1 MLTLRSISHH
11 TVISSPSGKMIKKTC
26 HLSPSRIT
34 AVMLHFTLRH
44 SDNFFSH
51 YPCLFNALNNIAFF
65 LIFSVSSSLPRKE
78 GKPIIKFLHQPLH
91 FWMQSV
97 FLSAFPPKRLQ
108 ELKRKALTLAG
119 SAHLLPVSQG
129 ASHRRMVFL
138 FDNLTSIFYFV
149 SPTSQSS
156 LFSLARENQ

>member
-1 MLTLRSISHH
+1 MLTKSE
-11 TVISSPSGKMIKKTC
+11 
-26 HLSPSRIT
+26 HLSSTHIT
-34 AVMLHFTLRH
+34 AVMLHFTLCH

-51 YPCLFNALNNIAFF
+51 YPCLFNALNNFVCF
-65 LIFSVSSSLPRKE
+65 LIFSVCLSLPGKE
-78 GKPIIKFLHQPLH
+78 GKQITKFLHQLFH
-91 FWMQSV
+91 WWMQFIS
-97 FLSAFPPKRLQ
+97 LSAFPPNRLQ

-138 FDNLTSIFYFV
+138 FDDLISIFYFV

-156 LFSLARENQ
+156 LIGLARENPLTWN

>member
-1 MLTLRSISHH
+1 MLQLRFISHH
-11 TVISSPSGKMIKKTC
+11 TVISRPSGKMIKKTC

-34 AVMLHFTLRH
+34 AVMLHFTLCH

-51 YPCLFNALNNIAFF
+51 YPCLFIALNNFVFF
-65 LIFSVSSSLPRKE
+65 LIFSVSLSLPRKE

-97 FLSAFPPKRLQ
+97 FLFAFPPNRLQ

-119 SAHLLPVSQG
+119 SAHLLTVGQG

-138 FDNLTSIFYFV
+138 FDKGIWNFSFFILTNKKKRIFK
-149 SPTSQSS
+149 
-156 LFSLARENQ
+156 